1 MCGPSRRVLAA
12 FLAASLTGCASNP
25 APKGWLPPAVKAQEQ
40 AYGGWISL
48 SCKNAEA
55 VTHVEGELIA
65 ITDDRVY
72 VLADSGLVDVPH
84 ESVAKATLAAYATG
98 DGQLAGWSAL
108 GTLSTLSHG
117 AYLILTAP
125 MWIIAGIMAAAGE
138 SRAALLHYPEKPLA
152 SFRAYARFPQ
162 GLPAGFE
169 ASALGRLKGAL
180 TSGRAGSRSPG
191 R

>member
-12 FLAASLTGCASNP
+12 LLAASLAGCASNP

-48 SCKNAEA
+48 TCRKAEA
-55 VTHVEGELIA
+55 VAHVEGELIA
-65 ITDDRVY
+65 VSDDRVY
-72 VLADSGLVDVPH
+72 VLTDTGLVEVPH

-117 AYLILTAP
+117 GYLLITAP
-125 MWIIAGIMAAAGE
+125 LWIIAGITAAAGE
-138 SRAALLHYPEKPLA
+138 SRAGLLHYPEKPLA
-152 SFRAYARFPQ
+152 SFRPYARFPQ
-162 GLPAGFE
+162 GLPAGLE
-169 ASALGRLKGAL
+169 ASALGRLKGDV
-180 TSGRAGSRSPG
+180 TSGRAAPRSPG